1 MIWCRRRGQLRNSVS
16 INTAGAITGKIDRF
30 REILTGKMS
39 YDSFFS
45 IQRTKPRFNIYGW
58 NVRRSGWFKVP
69 DVEIVP
75 RRFSDPAKV
84 MSFFTFYV
92 PVVFF
97 REKRKYRKVPSRWAS
112 VCDDLF
118 LPLQVTLEKYFLF
131 VYLRRFGSFDVDSNE
146 IRAVQNIISLCTL
159 FF

>member
-1 MIWCRRRGQLRNSVS
+1 M
-16 INTAGAITGKIDRF
+16 
-30 REILTGKMS
+30 
-39 YDSFFS
+39 
-45 IQRTKPRFNIYGW
+45 
-58 NVRRSGWFKVP
+58 P

-97 REKRKYRKVPSRWAS
+97 RERRKYRNVPSRWAS

-131 VYLRRFGSFDVDSNE
+131 VYLRRFGSFDVDRNE
-146 IRAVQNIISLCTL
+146 IRIVQKYHICVLFSFILLVSGL
-159 FF
+159 FFLGSEYV